1 MKNTILYLLA
11 CLLSLAALSAVAQ
24 DQENKDAD
32 LYDLSLE
39 ELMNVPINSASKKD
53 ETLFDAPLSSYTI
66 TKTDIERAG
75 SASIMEALRLAPG
88 VIVREQ
94 TNGIYDIH
102 VRGFDNIIRTGGDYN
117 KSDLITL
124 VMIDNRPVF
133 NNNLGGTFW
142 ESLPIDLNDVERIE
156 IVRGPSAPLFGPN
169 AVAGVIN
176 IITRKVGQDK
186 TIANAT
192 VQVGTPGT
200 TIANASVGKT
210 FGHWSIIASANT
222 QQRSRFDSDYYQNS
236 TGNFVP
242 GEQITSDF
250 ATLFPNSDKS
260 MSKWGANGF
269 IGYRA
274 SEKVS
279 VDLSVGTQNSQVQKV
294 FIGGNGTKFST
305 NETVSSYANLA
316 AKISNL
322 SLRASYLNGN
332 DNLNVGDMP
341 NQYDYQTTN
350 IDAEYALKINSK
362 ISVTPGLSYQ
372 FVKFDDTDYR
382 VEDDN
387 TSAGFLNGAPSLNTL
402 AGFVRTDINI
412 TNNWRVLAALRA
424 DKFSAPDQTYL
435 AYELASTYKLNEKNL
450 VRVAVTRSNSG
461 SFIGYNYLNIIVPT
475 PVPGLNVT
483 QSGNT
488 DLNLFTINMIEIG
501 YRAQLS
507 KSLQLDIDIFNQRAE
522 NFTEITA
529 KEFSP
534 IIGRVSAYQFSN
546 LPTTATQNG
555 ATIGLNF
562 VPNDK
567 IQFKPFVTLQET
579 MTYDLPSS
587 LADPTLDPTLT
598 YSDSKHKNTP
608 SVYGGYYFN
617 FKASK
622 KFNVNLN
629 GYYFAGHRQYDG
641 TDATSTSEAGDIK
654 GKFLVN
660 VKANWNVTQQL
671 SLYVNGRNVL
681 NSNTREFFG
690 TDRIGGLYMI
700 GASFSLH

>member
-1 MKNTILYLLA
+1 MKNAILYVLA
-11 CLLSLAALSAVAQ
+11 CLLSLVALTAVAQ
-24 DQENKDAD
+24 DQASNEAD

-94 TNGIYDIH
+94 TNGVYDIH
-102 VRGFDNIIRTGGDYN
+102 IRGFDNIIRTGGDYN
-117 KSDLITL
+117 KSNLITL

-142 ESLPIDLNDVERIE
+142 ESLPVDLNDVERIE

-169 AVAGVIN
+169 AVSGVIN
-176 IITRKVGQDK
+176 IITRKVGEDK
-186 TIANAT
+186 TIANASL
-192 VQVGTPGT
+192 QVGTPGT

-210 FGHWSIIASANT
+210 FGKWSVIASANT
-222 QQRSRFDSDYYQNS
+222 QQRDRFDSEYYQNS

-242 GEQITSDF
+242 GEEINANFS
-250 ATLFPNSDKS
+250 TLFPNSDKAT
-260 MSKWGANGF
+260 SKWGANGF

-279 VDLSVGTQNSQVQKV
+279 LDLSAGTQSSQVQKV

-305 NETVSSYANLA
+305 NETVSSYGNLA

-322 SLRASYLNGN
+322 SLRASYLSGS
-332 DNLNVGDMP
+332 DNLNVGDLP
-341 NQYDYQTTN
+341 NQYDYQVTN
-350 IDAEYALKINSK
+350 VDAEYAVK
-362 ISVTPGLSYQ
+362 ISDKISITPGLSYQ
-372 FVKFDDTDYR
+372 YVKFDDTDYR
-382 VEDDN
+382 VDDDN
-387 TSAGFLNGAPSLNTL
+387 TSAGFLNGSPSLNTL
-402 AGFVRTDINI
+402 AGFIRTDINV
-412 TNNWRVLAALRA
+412 TEKWRVLAALRA
-424 DKFSAPDQTYL
+424 DKFSAPDETYL
-435 AYELASTYKLNEKNL
+435 AYEFASTYKLNEKNL

-461 SFIGYNYLNIIVPT
+461 SFIGYNYLNVIVPT

-483 QSGNT
+483 QTGNT
-488 DLNLFTINMIEIG
+488 NLNLFTVNMIEIG
-501 YRAQLS
+501 YRAQLT
-507 KSLQLDIDIFNQRAE
+507 KSLQLDIDVFNQRAE

-529 KEFSP
+529 KEFNQM
-534 IIGRVSAYQFSN
+534 IGVVTAYQFSN

-567 IQFKPFVTLQET
+567 IQFKPFVTVQET
-579 MTYDLPSS
+579 TTEDLPSS
-587 LADPTLDPTLT
+587 LADPSLDPTLT
-598 YSDSKHKNTP
+598 YSTSTHKNTP

-617 FKASK
+617 FKPGK

-629 GYYFAGHRQYDG
+629 GYYFAGHRQYDA
-641 TDATSTSEAGDIK
+641 TDETSSSEVGDIS
-654 GKFLVN
+654 GKFLLN
-660 VKANWNVTQQL
+660 VKANWNITSQL
-671 SLYVNGRNVL
+671 SLYVNGRNIL

-690 TDRIGGLYMI
+690 TDRIGGLYMV
-700 GASFSLH
+700 GASFSLR